1 MIKKKRKKQTNK
13 QKKHIIILKTGYKV
27 SDGSTST
34 MRNQW
39 PLGIPEKVTKLNGL
53 PGVLGQLFSSGLK
66 ATLST

>member
-1 MIKKKRKKQTNK
+1 MIKKKKRNKQTNK
-13 QKKHIIILKTGYKV
+13 KHIIFKIGYKV

-34 MRNQW
+34 MGHQW

-53 PGVLGQLFSSGLK
+53 SGVRGQLFSSGLK